1 MNGDKIKKNRII
13 YLDIARTFA
22 IILVVLCHS
31 VTLIYKMNLQEWN
44 LISLNAKIFKTIIFT
59 LGRMGVPLFLFL
71 TGYLLLNRKYDNDA
85 DIKKFYKKIYYL

>member
-1 MNGDKIKKNRII
+1 M
-13 YLDIARTFA
+13 
-22 IILVVLCHS
+22 
-31 VTLIYKMNLQEWN
+31 TLIYKMNLQEWN

-85 DIKKFYKKIYYL
+85 GYKKIL